1 MTASDHATKPLRN
14 TLRERGHPY
23 MTLGANRFLQRHHA
37 SAEQIDAAAAVHGSL
52 EGLQLVDLSFGL
64 PIAPRLRHGVA
75 NSLDVLANRP
85 RESLH
90 SIDSRCTR
98 GDQPGVQF
106 VYRFTAKNTSEPHR
120 QMPHCRELGGCR
132 FQRVD
137 GDDLPGTHLAAGF
150 DAKRRRGER
159 RDHAASHRIQ
169 HSYPNRGRLLLLSA
183 LEGRL
188 AAPPWGKE
196 TREMSEGPGIA
207 ATAYLI

>member
-1 MTASDHATKPLRN
+1 LDA
-14 TLRERGHPY
+14 
-23 MTLGANRFLQRHHA
+23 GANLHLQRRHA
-37 SAEQIDAAAAVHGSL
+37 SAEQVHAGAAIHGSL

-64 PIAPRLRHGVA
+64 PVALRLQHGVA

-90 SIDSRCTR
+90 SVDSGCTR

-106 VYRFTAKNTSEPHR
+106 VYRSTTKKASEPHR
-120 QMPHCRELGGCR
+120 QTPHCRELRGR
-132 FQRVD
+132 RLQRVD
-137 GDDLPGTHLAAGF
+137 GDDLPGGHLAAGF

-169 HSYPNRGRLLLLSA
+169 HSYPNRGRLLRLGA

-188 AAPPWGKE
+188 AAPPQGKE
-196 TREMSEGPGIA
+196 TRQMCEGPCIA
-207 ATAYLI
+207 ATAYLV

>member
-1 MTASDHATKPLRN
+1 MDA
-14 TLRERGHPY
+14 
-23 MTLGANRFLQRHHA
+23 GANLHLQRRHA
-37 SAEQIDAAAAVHGSL
+37 SAEQVDAGAAIHGSL

-64 PIAPRLRHGVA
+64 PVAPRLQHGVA

-90 SIDSRCTR
+90 SVDSRCTR

-106 VYRFTAKNTSEPHR
+106 VYRSTAKKASEPHR
-120 QMPHCRELGGCR
+120 QTPHCRELRGRR

-137 GDDLPGTHLAAGF
+137 GDDLPGGHLAAGF

-169 HSYPNRGRLLLLSA
+169 HSYPDRGRLLLLNA
-183 LEGRL
+183 FEGRL
-188 AAPPWGKE
+188 PAAPWGKE
-196 TREMSEGPGIA
+196 TREMSEGPCIA
-207 ATAYLI
+207 ATAYVV